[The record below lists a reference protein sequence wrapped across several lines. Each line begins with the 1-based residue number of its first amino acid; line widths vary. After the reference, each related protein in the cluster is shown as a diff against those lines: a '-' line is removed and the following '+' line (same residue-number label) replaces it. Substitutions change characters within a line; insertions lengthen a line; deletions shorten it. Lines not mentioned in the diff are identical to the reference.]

1 MLPFEAVVV
10 ENAPLGVRAAV
21 ASRCFTIAVNTG
33 PLPDSALAD
42 EGADIV
48 LDSVQSLNMSWNN
61 FTKAVSEARPTVFTQ
76 DDRWTANLQ
85 RTKEYIALYHRLPSR
100 HRLSDHKMLSWI
112 KHTRQSIVAGK
123 LSEDRCRQFNELL
136 EFASNYRRVNQYV

>member
-1 MLPFEAVVV
+1 M
-10 ENAPLGVRAAV
+10 